1 MTLERAAFSRRD
13 VYDGALAVLVVALS
27 YSLLAG
33 PGGPDSA
40 LAWVLAT
47 AHSLPIAARRRLPR
61 VAFAASA
68 AAGLA
73 YLLLDYEM
81 IGLGI
86 AVLVMMYSLAA
97 EVPRR
102 DSLIGLIVVIIGFLI
117 SAAGRPELQLG
128 TVVGDVV
135 GLATAWV
142 IGDSAHRRRQ
152 QGVIESAMRADQA
165 VADERL
171 RIARELHDVVAHS
184 MSVVTVQAGMAR
196 MVLEDDPEKVRRSL
210 IAIEA
215 AARQAMDE
223 MRRLLHVLRDDRGP
237 AEAAA
242 LAPSPGLRDLNGLVE
257 AAAPGGTVVELDV
270 TGERRELAPGVD
282 LAAYRVVQEAITNV
296 RKHAPGSRARVRIE
310 YGAEE
315 LLISVAS
322 DLVEQYSP
330 NRGGHG
336 LTGMR
341 ERVELYRGR
350 LETGPGD
357 DGTFR
362 VTAHIPYVERP
373 T

>member
-1 MTLERAAFSRRD
+1 MKLDRAGLSRRD
-13 VYDGALAVLVVALS
+13 LFDAALAVLLVALS

-33 PGGPDSA
+33 PVGPDSTIA
-40 LAWVLAT
+40 WILAS
-47 AHSLPIAARRRLPR
+47 AHSLPVAARRRAPR
-61 VAFAASA
+61 AAFAFST

-73 YLLLDYEM
+73 YLFQGYNM

-86 AVLVMMYSLAA
+86 TVLVVMYSLAA

-102 DSLIGLIVVIIGFLI
+102 DSLVGSLLLILGFLV
-117 SAAGRPELQLG
+117 AVATRFEVEVD
-128 TVVGDVV
+128 TVVGNVIA
-135 GLATAWV
+135 LAAAWLL
-142 IGDSAHRRRQ
+142 GDSANRRRE
-152 QGVIESAMRADQA
+152 QGVLESAMRAEQA

-196 MVLEDDPEKVRRSL
+196 MVLEDDPEKARRSL

-215 AARQAMDE
+215 AGRQAMNE

-242 LAPSPGLRDLNGLVE
+242 LSPSPGLRDLSELVE
-257 AAAPGGTVVELDV
+257 AADPGGTVVELAVD
-270 TGERRELAPGVD
+270 GERRELAAGVE

-296 RKHAPGSRARVRIE
+296 RKHAPGSTARVRIE
-310 YGAEE
+310 YTPDE
-315 LLISVAS
+315 LLISIDS
-322 DLVEQYSP
+322 DLVAQHSP
-330 NRGGHG
+330 GQGGHG

-350 LETGPGD
+350 LETGPAD

-362 VTAHIPYVERP
+362 VMAHIPYAAVP
-373 T
+373 A